1 MVITEFINYLR
12 VDRGNSSK
20 TVEAYEQD
28 IKKLFLFL
36 EKTKM
41 NFKNIGTTEV
51 ENFLL
56 TLKKRGL
63 KSSSISRIVTTIR
76 IFYRFLVEEGEIKS
90 SPVIDMEVL
99 KYTKPLPNVL
109 DVREVQKI
117 LEQPSLSKPTG
128 LRDRAMLELLYATGL
143 RISELLDLKL
153 SDIFLEDNFLRAFG
167 KGSKERIVPIGSYA
181 KEYVIL
187 YLKDARPILKKG
199 KSTEILFLNTRGG
212 RLSRMGFWKILH
224 SYLIKV
230 GLKKKVTPH
239 TFRHSFATHLLEG
252 GADLRSVQEML
263 GHSSIT
269 TTEIYT
275 HIDREKLMEAIK
287 EFHPRG

>member
-36 EKTKM
+36 EKSKM
-41 NFKNIGTTEV
+41 NFKNIGTAEV

-117 LEQPSLSKPTG
+117 LEQPSLSKPAG
-128 LRDRAMLELLYATGL
+128 IRDRAMLELLYATGL

-181 KEYVIL
+181 KKYVIL

-269 TTEIYT
+269 TIEIYT